1 MIWKNQK
8 LDSVKDIDEY
18 WKPNERINF
27 EKILNISAKENLNVD
42 KLCAKIR
49 EILDNLD
56 DKERSLSKLKQQSN
70 ENESEPQ
77 KKTLK
82 NLI

>member
-1 MIWKNQK
+1 MIKKNQK
-8 LDSVKDIDEY
+8 LDSVKNIDEY
-18 WKPNERINF
+18 WKPNERVNF

-42 KLCAKIR
+42 KLCAEIR
-49 EILDNLD
+49 EILDSLD
-56 DKERSLSKLKQQSN
+56 NKERSLSKLQQQSN

-82 NLI
+82 NFI